1 MEMDDIKGADDD
13 GRTDTESDAHERE
26 ELFTTISE
34 WILADKDHS
43 ANWRTQA
50 KRDFDFVSGAGQWE
64 PEDVEHLRNEKRPV
78 ITFNQTSK
86 YVRMVCGLE
95 INNRQM
101 TTYLPRDVR
110 NAGEVKA
117 NELLTNASDWMA
129 QGCDASRHQSRA
141 FRDTVICGMGWTEGV
156 IDYDEDPQGKYIETR
171 VNPLEM
177 GWDCN
182 SRDLNLQD
190 AKRVWRVREMLLS
203 EAKMLVPGV
212 TDKADPNDLDASWIG
227 DINTDSQ
234 QIKTKSQKELREEN
248 TEVSSD
254 PLRRVRIVQ
263 VQWWELEPYV
273 KTIDPGTGQ
282 SIDVTEDQYEMISE
296 IWLQRTGQT
305 LPRADL
311 RRKVFKQALVGGR
324 VLDAGPCP
332 VRDGFSFH
340 AITGEPEDNQ
350 GTYYGIVR
358 LLRDPQIWSNKF
370 FSQLMHIINSQSKGG
385 VMAESDAFPDVRQAQ
400 ASWAKPNAITIVSPG
415 AISKGKIQPK
425 PGTQING
432 GILQLMDISN
442 QMFSQT
448 TGMNLELM
456 GTADRQQ
463 PGVLEAQRKQAAVT
477 IMATLFDSLS
487 AFRRDIGHMRLAYIQ
502 DYLADGRLIRIH
514 GDDGAQAI
522 PLLKDETLGQYDVI
536 VDDAPSSTSMKEKAW
551 ASLMMILPTVQHMLT
566 PQVVAMLLDYVPHL
580 PSRLVE
586 ELKAIASQP
595 PPPEQVEAQKRQQE
609 AELGE
614 KEAGIVKDKASAVLD
629 LAKAAS
635 EKAQQRLATIQAI
648 DAELVGAGLMDR
660 PSMDADETIMGP
672 VSGIPERPPMP
683 MQQQEPAGAMP
694 EGSPDVA
701 LPGIFGGR

>member
-1 MEMDDIKGADDD
+1 MEMDDIKGAEADVEPNEKDQD
-13 GRTDTESDAHERE
+13 KDA
-26 ELFTTISE
+26 LFTTISE
-34 WILADKDHS
+34 WVLADRDHS
-43 ANWRTQA
+43 SNWRSQA
-50 KRDFDFVSGAGQWE
+50 KKDFDFVSGPGQWE
-64 PEDVEHLRNEKRPV
+64 AEDVEHLRRERRPTV
-78 ITFNQTSK
+78 TFNQTSK

-101 TTYLPRDVR
+101 TTYLPRDVK

-117 NELLTNASDWMA
+117 NEVLTNASDWMA

-141 FRDTVICGMGWTEGV
+141 FRDTVICGMGWTEGT
-156 IDYDEDPQGKYIETR
+156 IDYDEDPQGKYVETR

-190 AKRVWRVREMLLS
+190 AKRVWRVKEMLLS

-212 TDKADPNDLDASWIG
+212 TDDIDPAELDASWLG
-227 DINTDSQ
+227 DIYTQDSNLKS
-234 QIKTKSQKELREEN
+234 KTQKELREEN
-248 TEVSSD
+248 SEVQDD
-254 PLRRVRIVQ
+254 PLRRVKIVQ
-263 VQWWELEPYV
+263 IQWWELEPYV

-282 SIDVTEDQYEMISE
+282 QIDVSQEQYDLINNLWMSSK
-296 IWLQRTGQT
+296 GQP
-305 LPRADL
+305 LPSAKL
-311 RRKVFKQALVGGR
+311 RRKVFKQALVGNS
-324 VLDAGPCP
+324 VLDVGPCA

-340 AITGEPEDNQ
+340 VITGEPEDND

-358 LLRDPQIWSNKF
+358 LLRDPQVWSNKF

-385 VMAESDAFPDVRQAQ
+385 VMAEADAFPDIRQAQ
-400 ASWAKPNAITIVSPG
+400 ASWAKPNAITVVSPG

-425 PGTQING
+425 PGTQINA
-432 GILQLMDISN
+432 GILQLMQISD

-487 AFRRDIGHMRLAYIQ
+487 AYRRDIGHMRLAFIQ

-514 GDDGAQAI
+514 GDDGQQAI
-522 PLLKDETLGQYDVI
+522 PLLKDQTMGKYDVI

-551 ASLMMILPTVQHMLT
+551 ASLNMILPAVQHMLT
-566 PQVVAMLLDYVPHL
+566 PEVVGMLLDYVPHL

-586 ELKAIASQP
+586 ELKQMIAQP
-595 PPPEQVEAQKRQQE
+595 PPPEQIEAQKRAQE
-609 AELGE
+609 AEITE
-614 KEAGIVKDKASAVLD
+614 KEAGIIKDKSAAVLN

-635 EKAQQRLATIQAI
+635 EKAQQRIATIQAV
-648 DAELVGAGLMDR
+648 DAELVSAGLMD
-660 PSMDADETIMGP
+660 PPEADDTVMGP
-672 VSGIPERPPMP
+672 QNDFAERRPEPQP
-683 MQQQEPAGAMP
+683 QQEAMP
-694 EGSPDVA
+694 EAMPNVA
-701 LPGIFGGR
+701 LPGIFGGQ